1 MKRDDRTQESF
12 NYDAILE
19 EIGEFGRYQ
28 LRTFIPLCF
37 PALFFGV
44 VIMSYTFTAAIP
56 RYRCFIEECENRTS
70 LDFEPPWLE
79 NVIPWKDENLFVRQ
93 CQRYNE
99 TQFDSDQCQSNATDA
114 DSFQECQE
122 WVYETSIFHSTLV
135 TEFHLTCDN
144 EWQQTTVN
152 TLYMIGMLVG
162 AEHDRLHHFTVLLR
176 TGRHRLL
183 SGSFHLGR

>member
-56 RYRCFIEECENRTS
+56 RYRYAFFLVLMRG
-70 LDFEPPWLE
+70 DWLYL
-79 NVIPWKDENLFVRQ
+79 I
-93 CQRYNE
+93 
-99 TQFDSDQCQSNATDA
+99 
-114 DSFQECQE
+114 
-122 WVYETSIFHSTLV
+122 I
-135 TEFHLTCDN
+135 
-144 EWQQTTVN
+144 
-152 TLYMIGMLVG
+152 
-162 AEHDRLHHFTVLLR
+162 
-176 TGRHRLL
+176 
-183 SGSFHLGR
+183 